1 MKVQRGQEFQSR
13 IEPGDIEYDILP
25 VLGDSNNKVEPNNV
39 GISYGCMSN
48 CKHGL
53 KLYGGNKYKNHI
65 GESIQNVLGRNQA
78 RTVQAMHSG
87 HEGTQIPKKMLFT
100 RI

>member
-1 MKVQRGQEFQSR
+1 M
-13 IEPGDIEYDILP
+13 EYGILL
-25 VLGDSNNKVEPNNV
+25 VLRDSNNKMEPNNV
-39 GISYGCMSN
+39 GISYGCMSK

-65 GESIQNVLGRNQA
+65 GESIQSVLGRNQA
-78 RTVQAMHSG
+78 RTVQGMHSG